1 MQLLLSLGGAG
12 NWQVFLLMFCE
23 ARPRVSTAPS
33 KVKRQTNKRRTEWNE
48 MTKTAARCGNQLI
61 FMQPV
66 LFLDQHAFANA
77 WQHKRMA
84 LLPLHPQTSTS
95 LSVWVP
101 AFSPDAAE
109 PCRRRS
115 CSREARGEE
124 KTTTTNKWESKQ
136 TNIYK
141 GANFLSSLTKG
152 TSVVSTPFN
161 ELRKQRKKILHPGVT
176 EAVTINERDVTH

>member
-66 LFLDQHAFANA
+66 LFLDLHAFANA

-124 KTTTTNKWESKQ
+124 KKQ
-136 TNIYK
+136 
-141 GANFLSSLTKG
+141 
-152 TSVVSTPFN
+152 
-161 ELRKQRKKILHPGVT
+161 QQ
-176 EAVTINERDVTH
+176 INEKANKHSFLKKTFIRVQTFFPVSLRAPE